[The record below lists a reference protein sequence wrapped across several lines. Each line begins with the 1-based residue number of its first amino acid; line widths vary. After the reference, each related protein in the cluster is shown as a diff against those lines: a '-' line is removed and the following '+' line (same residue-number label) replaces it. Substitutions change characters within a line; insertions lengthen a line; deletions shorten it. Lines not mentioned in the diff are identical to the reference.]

1 MIKKG
6 WLLKSLH
13 FLISCSAM
21 NGIIYSNT
29 YWYAYYDQS
38 TSVNVD
44 IVTNQLLQNLVGGL
58 EHVAYFS
65 IKYGRIIPSDFHI
78 FQRD

>member
-1 MIKKG
+1 
-6 WLLKSLH
+6 
-13 FLISCSAM
+13 M

-58 EHVAYFS
+58 EHVDLFFHK
-65 IKYGRIIPSDFHI
+65 IWKNHPNWRTHI
-78 FQRD
+78 FQDDLPSGNLT